1 MVRRLLRASSGSAA
15 VEMAL
20 VAPLLML
27 LMFSS
32 MEVGYLFYSQH
43 VVTKAVRDGARFAS
57 RQGFENFN
65 CTNGNINSTVV
76 TQTQNV
82 TRTDQVA
89 SGGTARLAGWTNNNS
104 VSVQLVMPCDNSG
117 TFNNTFYEGLTAG
130 IPVVRVTATVPYTTL
145 FSRLGFGGRAITM
158 TAQSEAP
165 VMGV

>member
-1 MVRRLLRASSGSAA
+1 MLRRLLRESWGTAS

-20 VAPLLML
+20 ATPLLMI
-27 LMFSS
+27 LMFGS
-32 MEVGYLFYSQH
+32 MELGFYFYSQH

-57 RQGFENFN
+57 RQGFDNFD
-65 CTNGNINSTVV
+65 CASGNVNSTVV

-89 SGGTARLAGWTNNNS
+89 SGGSARLADWTDNNS
-104 VSVQLVMPCDNSG
+104 VTVELVTPCENSG
-117 TFNNTFYEGLTAG
+117 TFNNTFYEGLTDG

-145 FSRLGFGGRAITM
+145 FSRIGFDSTALKM
-158 TAQSEAP
+158 TAESEAP

>member
-1 MVRRLLRASSGSAA
+1 MLRRLLSASSGVAS

-20 VAPLLML
+20 VTPLLMV
-27 LMFSS
+27 LMFGS
-32 MEVGYLFYSQH
+32 MELGYYFYSQH

-57 RQGFENFN
+57 RQSFDNFN
-65 CTNGNINSTVV
+65 CTNGTVSSTVV

-89 SGGTARLAGWTNNNS
+89 SGGSARLADWTDNNS
-104 VSVQLVMPCDNSG
+104 VSVELVTPCENSG
-117 TFNNTFYEGLTAG
+117 TFNNIFYEGLTSG

-145 FSRLGFGGRAITM
+145 FSRIGFDSTALTM
-158 TAQSEAP
+158 KAQSEAP